1 MNFDKFLHLKSK
13 LKEIELIGSKAH
25 SLLAP
30 PGRFEEIKDYFRSSS
45 NPKKASV
52 LIHIYPDL
60 QKEARFVLIKRNRY
74 EGIHSGQI
82 SLPGGKFQTLD
93 STDWNTAIREA
104 SEEVGLTKDM
114 VVKIREITKVYIPP
128 SNFIVSPFL
137 SYSNEKPFFKP
148 QKDEVDQI
156 IETSLKTLLN
166 PNSLIKRKIST
177 SYIKDILVP
186 GYFLEGVFVWGATAM
201 ILSEFRELFK
211 KVSLK

>member
-177 SYIKDILVP
+177 SYIKDVLVP

>member
-45 NPKKASV
+45 NTKKASV

-177 SYIKDILVP
+177 SYIKDVLVP

>member
-30 PGRFEEIKDYFRSSS
+30 PERFEEIKDYFRSSS